1 MPADPPGPD
10 GPTTPSRHGAAQRRL
25 LAAATGLVVLV
36 LAAGVFV
43 ASYDALRDVAVAG
56 GVGRRWSPAYPVM
69 ADALVVIVV
78 LALIV
83 ARHARWWSR
92 AVRWTLLAALL
103 AGGAALGVQHAVWGF
118 GSLPDDGVKAG
129 VAVAPHAML
138 ILAVW
143 LWLTMFK
150 QLRAP
155 HPRPALGHARA
166 PGAEDAERAAAPEAV
181 PVHDAEAVTE
191 RIPLPAD
198 GSGKA
203 PAAERARKPVQEAD
217 TEHPRD
223 DAVQERDAEREPV
236 TEPLQHAPEPSVN
249 GSSAAA
255 AEDAPQRDGKGSRK
269 GDSDHADDTVPV
281 KAAEADD
288 PPPALLPG
296 DVELVHRP
304 AATRSDPVTP
314 DTGDDLDVPAVDR
327 AEDPDAGDG
336 EEHASRGRHRLRRRS
351 RAAGPDPSASEVT
364 DPNGFTPPDDDDL
377 PIWDWNPPSGS
388 FRSSPTPPAE

>member
-10 GPTTPSRHGAAQRRL
+10 DPTAPSRHGAAQRRL

-118 GSLPDDGVKAG
+118 GSLPDDRVKAG

-155 HPRPALGHARA
+155 HPRPALGHARE
-166 PGAEDAERAAAPEAV
+166 PGAEGAERAAASDAV
-181 PVHDAEAVTE
+181 PVQDAEAVTE
-191 RIPLPAD
+191 RVPLPAAD
-198 GSGKA
+198 SGKA
-203 PAAERARKPVQEAD
+203 AAAERAQTPAQESD
-217 TEHPRD
+217 T
-223 DAVQERDAEREPV
+223 VQERDAEREPV

-255 AEDAPQRDGKGSRK
+255 AEDAPQRDRKDAGKG
-269 GDSDHADDTVPV
+269 DADHADDTVPV

-296 DVELVHRP
+296 DVELVHRST
-304 AATRSDPVTP
+304 AARSDRVAP
-314 DTGDDLDVPAVDR
+314 DTDDDLDAPAVDR
-327 AEDPDAGDG
+327 AEDPDAGDD

-351 RAAGPDPSASEVT
+351 RAAGPDASASEVT